1 MSSWLG
7 RDYKLIVNN
16 IPISEYNAMLQ
27 QDYSVSGAE
36 ISSSYA
42 DNGRSLVL
50 LGQKIG
56 LKTLTVKLTF
66 FGKTSDEAYTRYSM
80 FCASLLGV
88 LELIMPDEKRY
99 RCILTSVGAET
110 YVTEGV
116 MDATFSFI
124 GYKHGALQTVI
135 GSRLFCES
143 TLPKTDCI
151 LTATVGSSGE
161 NYRLGTVTFPSVTAG
176 EVLKVDGVTKRIL
189 VNGVPAAQRAEWL
202 QFPYLV
208 PGINNID
215 CKDSVT
221 TEYYPAYF

>member
-1 MSSWLG
+1 MF
-7 RDYKLIVNN
+7 VNN
-16 IPISEYNAMLQ
+16 VPISEYNAMLQ
-27 QDYSVSGAE
+27 QDYSVSGTE
-36 ISSSYA
+36 INSSYA

-66 FGKTSDEAYTRYSM
+66 FGKTSDETYMRYSM

-99 RCILTSVGAET
+99 RCILTSVGA
-110 YVTEGV
+110 V
-116 MDATFSFI
+116 M
-124 GYKHGALQTVI
+124 

-176 EVLKVDGVTKRIL
+176 EVLKVDGITKRIL

>member
-66 FGKTSDEAYTRYSM
+66 FGKTSDESVHAVFY
-80 FCASLLGV
+80 V
-88 LELIMPDEKRY
+88 LCKLAGR
-99 RCILTSVGAET
+99 SGAD
-110 YVTEGV
+110 Y
-116 MDATFSFI
+116 
-124 GYKHGALQTVI
+124 
-135 GSRLFCES
+135 
-143 TLPKTDCI
+143 
-151 LTATVGSSGE
+151 
-161 NYRLGTVTFPSVTAG
+161 AG
-176 EVLKVDGVTKRIL
+176 
-189 VNGVPAAQRAEWL
+189 
-202 QFPYLV
+202 
-208 PGINNID
+208 
-215 CKDSVT
+215 
-221 TEYYPAYF
+221 